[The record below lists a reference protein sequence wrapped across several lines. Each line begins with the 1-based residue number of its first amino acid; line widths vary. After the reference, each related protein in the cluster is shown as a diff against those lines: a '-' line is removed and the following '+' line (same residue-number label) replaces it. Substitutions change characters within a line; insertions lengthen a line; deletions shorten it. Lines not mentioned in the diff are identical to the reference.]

1 MKHSPP
7 DFARYARQM
16 LLPQIGTAGQQL
28 LAKSRVLLVGCGA
41 LGCHVADQIVRAGVG
56 YVRLCDRDIV
66 EMTNLQRQP
75 LFDEQDAKIGSA
87 KAFAAARRLAA
98 VNSAIVI
105 EPAVVDVWS
114 GNAEELAIVEGRP
127 VDLILDGTDNVPTRY
142 LLNDL
147 AVKQGI
153 PWVYAACVGTES
165 RMMGIHPASGPCLR
179 CVFPT
184 PPAGNELP
192 TCDTAGVLQA
202 AAAVAASLQA
212 TAAIKILTNQWQA
225 SDYRLWTMDLW
236 SGRASS
242 IDLQD
247 AKESDCPCCGH
258 RDFKFL
264 DGDASEMAISL
275 CGRNAIQIRPSHPWQ
290 SSDFDRAVTRLR
302 DAGRTEGNLFFS
314 RCRLDDPP
322 GIMITCFKDGRLV
335 VDGTADPGRAKSICA
350 RYIGT

>member
-1 MKHSPP
+1 MTLIAPN
-7 DFARYARQM
+7 FARYARQM
-16 LLPQIGTAGQQL
+16 LLPQVGTAGQAL

-41 LGCHVADQIVRAGVG
+41 LGCHLADQIVRAGIG
-56 YVRLCDRDIV
+56 YVRLCDRDVV
-66 EMTNLQRQP
+66 ELTNLQRQS
-75 LFDEQDAKIGSA
+75 LFDEQDAKAGIP
-87 KAFAAARRLAA
+87 KAHAAAKRLAA
-98 VNSAIVI
+98 INSTIVI

-114 GNAEELAIVEGRP
+114 GNAEELALINGKP
-127 VDLILDGTDNVPTRY
+127 VDLILDGTDNVLTRY

-147 AVKQGI
+147 AVKLNI
-153 PWVYAACVGTES
+153 PWVYAACIGTQA
-165 RMMGIHPASGPCLR
+165 RMMAIHPAHGACLR

-212 TAAIKILTNQWQA
+212 TAAIKILTGQWKG
-225 SDYRLWTMDLW
+225 SDQRLWTMDLW
-236 SGRASS
+236 SNRTSS
-242 IDLQD
+242 LDLQD
-247 AKESDCPCCGH
+247 AKEPDCPCCGK
-258 RDFKFL
+258 RNFEFL
-264 DGDASEMAISL
+264 HGQPGELAIAL
-275 CGRNAIQIRPSHPWQ
+275 CGRNAIQIRPPHPWQ
-290 SSDFDRAVTRLR
+290 PPDFERAISRLK

-335 VDGTADPGRAKSICA
+335 VDGTSDAGRAKSICA